1 MVNTG
6 TGNAV
11 NNDKKK
17 LIFKNCAPFTDC
29 LSEINNAQL
38 DNANDIGVVMP
49 MYNLLEY
56 SYNYSK
62 TQFWGIF

>member
-6 TGNAV
+6 TGNAA

-56 SYNYSK
+56 SYEYSK
-62 TQFWGIF
+62 T

>member
-56 SYNYSK
+56 SYDYSK
-62 TQFWGIF
+62 T

>member
-62 TQFWGIF
+62 TQFWGIL